1 MTAKPLCVVQTLPA
15 LNSGGVERGTLDV
28 AAELVRQGHRALVIS
43 AGGRMVEELVD
54 SGAEHIEL
62 DIGRK
67 SPLGYRHVNTLAKMF
82 AGESVDIVH
91 SRSRFP
97 AWLSYLAWRKLH
109 KKIPDTAPAFITSV
123 HGPYTVNAYSRIM
136 LRGERIIAIS
146 DFIRSYIEN
155 NYPETDMSRVTV
167 IHRGIDPG
175 KFSRGYSAPEQW
187 QSAWRA
193 ALPTS
198 DYELMV
204 TLPARIT
211 RWKGQEDFILAV
223 NHIKKMGVRVL
234 GVVAGGVEKRRARF
248 QRELLDLVRRLGL
261 EENIYFCGHRND
273 LREIMSFSDIVFSLS
288 REPEA
293 FGRTSMEALSLGKP
307 VVAYDHGGAS
317 EVLRPLFA
325 EGLVPAMDVEAAAQ
339 KAVQIY
345 RNAPVVTDR
354 QLFTLQD
361 MLDKTMGLYESVTGN

>member
-1 MTAKPLCVVQTLPA
+1 MTARPLCVVQTLPA

-28 AAELVRQGHRALVIS
+28 AAELVKQGHRALVVS
-43 AGGRMVEELVD
+43 AGGRMVDELVE

-62 DIGRK
+62 DIGKK
-67 SPLGYRHVNTLAKMF
+67 SPLGYRYVSTLASLF
-82 AGESVDIVH
+82 SRENVDIVH

-109 KKIPDTAPAFITSV
+109 RNNPATSPAFITSV
-123 HGPYTVNAYSRIM
+123 HGPYTVNAYSKIM

-146 DFIRSYIEN
+146 DFIRDYIES
-155 NYPETDMSRVTV
+155 NYPGTDMSRVTV
-167 IHRGIDPG
+167 IHRGIDPE
-175 KFSRGYSAPEQW
+175 KFPHGYSAPDQW
-187 QSAWRA
+187 RSSWQAS
-193 ALPTS
+193 LPMK
-198 DYELMV
+198 DYELLL

-211 RWKGQEDFILAV
+211 RWKGQEDFIHAV

-234 GVVAGGVEKRRARF
+234 GVIAGGVEKRRARF
-248 QRELLDLVRRLGL
+248 QQELLDLARQLGL
-261 EENIYFCGHRND
+261 EQNIYFCGHRND

-293 FGRTSMEALSLGKP
+293 FGRTSMEALALGKP

-339 KAVQIY
+339 KAVEIY
-345 RNAPVVTDR
+345 RNAPTVTDR

-361 MLDKTMGLYESVTGN
+361 MLDKTLDLYESVSGK